1 MATAAPSPPPPCSKR
16 TPTRFHRRGRNSL
29 PPVQYWPSTNRL
41 AKQSKAGSCCY
52 CKDRNSGRPDASAA
66 VLSERKCG
74 GRWSCYLGMGILPSQ
89 LYLQAAAPLSPLLAR
104 PRILSLLP
112 EAASDHHHAMSS
124 PRRLLVNH
132 KQAAKM

>member
-41 AKQSKAGSCCY
+41 AKQSKAGSCCC

-132 KQAAKM
+132 KQHAKM